1 VTALPLIEA
10 VPVAD
15 PPHGSVN
22 VRVKLSVD
30 PVTVPAKL
38 PSDATAPVTEQ
49 PDCARTI
56 MPLPDRPHESLQ
68 NMFRVPA
75 TLAH

>member
-22 VRVKLSVD
+22 VRVKENVD
-30 PVTVPAKL
+30 PETVPAKL
-38 PSDATAPVTEQ
+38 PSDVTLPVTEQ
-49 PDCARTI
+49 PACARMI
-56 MPLPDRPHESLQ
+56 IPLPDRPHESLQ

-75 TLAH
+75 RLAH